1 MIDLTLGF
9 LTHSIHIRITNVWR
23 VYIRSSQLCR
33 AKVWYEKASTAPH
46 SGLSWKSQLNPTTA
60 VIHQKLKKMSSGL
73 VSLTKDDANLVGISI
88 GGGAPLCPHV
98 YIVQVFDNTPASLD
112 RTLESGDR
120 IVAVNNADVMGRTKL
135 EVARMIQN
143 AGVSFHGYL
152 FNSMLIAHW
161 IFFYFL
167 ENCQYS
173 IWKVGLWYWG

>member
-1 MIDLTLGF
+1 
-9 LTHSIHIRITNVWR
+9 
-23 VYIRSSQLCR
+23 
-33 AKVWYEKASTAPH
+33 
-46 SGLSWKSQLNPTTA
+46 
-60 VIHQKLKKMSSGL
+60 MSSGL